1 MRTACDRSGANG
13 NGASSRGTRRT
24 DNARGQLETRRFLCW
39 TEDVAAQSESRASS
53 LAMPRCSNVTERK
66 HHYAGT
72 DLCAS
77 REQSQACL
85 SYAEMEQRRRSQR
98 RLKLVGVNSSVD
110 VNAEYMTAV
119 STLNE
124 PTLYPSAYMVLTNKG
139 YTKHYYAGTERV
151 CAKIGGGFGVPITS
165 FDPDEA
171 AVADSL
177 FNKTQSNVTSQSYP
191 VNNVNEINTSLLEL
205 SIPIMGNPTRL
216 NASVHTELT
225 PIHDVVEFEE
235 SRWDSEDEVFY
246 YHSDH
251 LGSASWITDGLG
263 VTVQHLQYLPFG
275 EPFVNQRAAGS
286 LYDERFTFT
295 GKERDEETGFS
306 YFGARY
312 MDHELMTMWLSVDP
326 MADKY
331 PSMSPYHYCHWNP
344 IVMVDYDGRWDI
356 KVTAYKDRG
365 KCAYA
370 TFVVYDKNQNE
381 IYRTIVKVQ
390 GTSHKKNDYKPRD
403 RHKKNADTPTG
414 KYKIKM
420 WKKMSPSV
428 SYGPNPALILE
439 YEGGECTPQERNDI
453 HVHGGRQEGEY
464 KGRQYL
470 SSTYG
475 CFRIKDEDLV
485 ELKKIVDG
493 LVDDPMGMLILED
506 GMSDDMAND
515 INKQLPTLM
524 TDHQKRTTYGNE
536 PDSLIPFLE
545 EIYQLFDSHPLS
557 VPDATR
563 VEIKYIPNQF

>member
-1 MRTACDRSGANG
+1 MRFYPFVFLPERMRTACDRSGANG

-85 SYAEMEQRRRSQR
+85 SYAEMEQRRRCQR

-191 VNNVNEINTSLLEL
+191 VNNVNEINTSRPKL
-205 SIPIMGNPTRL
+205 SIPIMGNPTQL
-216 NASVHTELT
+216 NASVYIELT
-225 PIHDVVEFEE
+225 PIHDVVASEE

-326 MADKY
+326 MSDKY
-331 PSMSPYHYCHWNP
+331 PSISPYAYCAWNP
-344 IVMVDYDGRWDI
+344 VKLVDPDGNDWVENKETGDVTWNKNVTSPSTTPEGYIYRGRDYVRDKIWTQQKVGNKYVSGLI
-356 KVTAYKDRG
+356 REHYKVT
-365 KCAYA
+365 
-370 TFVVYDKNQNE
+370 
-381 IYRTIVKVQ
+381 
-390 GTSHKKNDYKPRD
+390 S
-403 RHKKNADTPTG
+403 
-414 KYKIKM
+414 KI
-420 WKKMSPSV
+420 
-428 SYGPNPALILE
+428 
-439 YEGGECTPQERNDI
+439 
-453 HVHGGRQEGEY
+453 
-464 KGRQYL
+464 
-470 SSTYG
+470 
-475 CFRIKDEDLV
+475 
-485 ELKKIVDG
+485 
-493 LVDDPMGMLILED
+493 
-506 GMSDDMAND
+506 
-515 INKQLPTLM
+515 
-524 TDHQKRTTYGNE
+524 
-536 PDSLIPFLE
+536 
-545 EIYQLFDSHPLS
+545 
-557 VPDATR
+557 
-563 VEIKYIPNQF
+563 

>member
-1 MRTACDRSGANG
+1 MDTKREHRAHAEGSPRGKPCDLSHSPSGRLIGKFRDNNSVTLSATVDIAYGYCDDYQPHAVRRMFNYKNG
-13 NGASSRGTRRT
+13 M
-24 DNARGQLETRRFLCW
+24 L
-39 TEDVAAQSESRASS
+39 
-53 LAMPRCSNVTERK
+53 
-66 HHYAGT
+66 Y
-72 DLCAS
+72 DL
-77 REQSQACL
+77 RYGEP
-85 SYAEMEQRRRSQR
+85 Y
-98 RLKLVGVNSSVD
+98 VN
-110 VNAEYMTAV
+110 
-119 STLNE
+119 
-124 PTLYPSAYMVLTNKG
+124 
-139 YTKHYYAGTERV
+139 
-151 CAKIGGGFGVPITS
+151 
-165 FDPDEA
+165 
-171 AVADSL
+171 
-177 FNKTQSNVTSQSYP
+177 
-191 VNNVNEINTSLLEL
+191 
-205 SIPIMGNPTRL
+205 
-216 NASVHTELT
+216 
-225 PIHDVVEFEE
+225 
-235 SRWDSEDEVFY
+235 
-246 YHSDH
+246 
-251 LGSASWITDGLG
+251 
-263 VTVQHLQYLPFG
+263 QHPFG
-275 EPFVNQRAAGS
+275 YS
-286 LYDERFTFT
+286 ERFTFT
-295 GKERDEETGFS
+295 GKAPRKGMRIPLNKIKYNEQRDEGKGRSGRPFASERADEARSGIPFFS
-306 YFGARY
+306 DFSYTYFGARY

-326 MADKY
+326 MSDKY

-439 YEGGECTPQERNDI
+439 YEGGECTPQERNGI
-453 HVHGGRQEGEY
+453 YVHGGRQEGEY

-545 EIYQLFDSHPLS
+545 DINQLFDSFPLS